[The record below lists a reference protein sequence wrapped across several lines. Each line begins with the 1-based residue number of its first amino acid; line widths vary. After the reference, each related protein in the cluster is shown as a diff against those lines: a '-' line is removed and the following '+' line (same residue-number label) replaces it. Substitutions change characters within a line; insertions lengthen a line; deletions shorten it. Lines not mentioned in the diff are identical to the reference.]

1 MPINGATSRQVN
13 FAGLCTSQDRA
24 TQLHKEIFT
33 VTLKARSS
41 VDSIISV
48 IVKTVFVL
56 MLLFD
61 IRKVC
66 RTKIF
71 TKK

>member
-1 MPINGATSRQVN
+1 MSDKNIHQKIKITLQASIMTGDYSN
-13 FAGLCTSQDRA
+13 FLT
-24 TQLHKEIFT
+24 IFLSFKGWST
-33 VTLKARSS
+33 
-41 VDSIISV
+41 VDSAISI

-61 IRKVC
+61 VGKVC